1 MDKTTLGRC
10 FPALLL
16 VLVLTL
22 LFAGC
27 TSAQAAEMQ
36 AESES
41 PAQTQVW
48 GAALSSPAP
57 DPQAQASTKERDE
70 AALLAGTDMPIAE
83 GMLSAETVRNAI
95 ADYQLT
101 ADSAAALSLINST
114 YTLSLTEDQKAG
126 LLVFLFEGAGENSD
140 PLERKDAMCVVV
152 RGGQILYLSTC
163 CTTIPDH
170 PFMPW
175 KNDGSD
181 VPTLVSGIYAFD
193 TVNHHGKYAALRVL
207 DDQVIRFHSASEFY
221 ASVSNQQSIQVHRR
235 GREENS
241 PDTEK
246 WANSIG
252 CLLVGHAGT
261 EPTDDYAR
269 FAHAVGIL
277 NESAG
282 GSTPYQSVATG
293 TLIVDRSLGQDYLR
307 AVGYSDEAIAA
318 LAGN

>member
-1 MDKTTLGRC
+1 MDKTTHRRC
-10 FPALLL
+10 LLL
-16 VLVLTL
+16 LALVLTL

-27 TSAQAAEMQ
+27 TSAQAAAPQSDTAPAAAQ
-36 AESES
+36 A
-41 PAQTQVW
+41 W
-48 GAALSSPAP
+48 GAALNSPNP
-57 DPQAQASTKERDE
+57 EPEDQGSAQEIDE
-70 AALLAGTDMPIAE
+70 AALLSGTDMPIAE
-83 GMLSAETVRNAI
+83 GMLSIETVRSALEE
-95 ADYQLT
+95 YHLS
-101 ADSAAALSLINST
+101 ADSGAAAALSRINST
-114 YTLSLTEDQKAG
+114 YTLSLTESQQAG
-126 LLVFLFEGAGENSD
+126 LMVFLFEGAGENSD
-140 PLERKDAMCVVV
+140 PLERKDALCVVV
-152 RGGQILYLSTC
+152 QNGQILYLNTC

-175 KNDGSD
+175 KNDGDD

-193 TVNHHGKYAALRVL
+193 TVNHRGKYAALRVL

-241 PDTEK
+241 PEDEK

-277 NESAG
+277 QESAG
-282 GSTPYQSVATG
+282 GSTPYQAVATG
-293 TLIVDRSLGQDYLR
+293 TLIVDRSLGADYLR
-307 AVGYSDEAIAA
+307 AVGYTDEAIAA
-318 LAGN
+318 LEGN

>member
-1 MDKTTLGRC
+1 MKESHIGHALP
-10 FPALLL
+10 FLLL
-16 VLVLTL
+16 VLIL

-27 TSAQAAEMQ
+27 GSNQAKILPQDSEPAAEAQAWGVALT
-36 AESES
+36 S
-41 PAQTQVW
+41 PTPEPETQ
-48 GAALSSPAP
+48 SSVHEI
-57 DPQAQASTKERDE
+57 DV
-70 AALLAGTDMPIAE
+70 AALLSGSDTPVAE
-83 GMLSAETVRNAI
+83 GMLSAETVRIAI
-95 ADYQLT
+95 ADYDLS
-101 ADSAAALSLINST
+101 ASSAAALNLINST
-114 YTLSLTEDQKAG
+114 YTLSLTEAQKSG
-126 LLVFLFEGAGENSD
+126 LLVFLFEGAGENDD

-170 PFMPW
+170 PFLPW

-207 DDQVIRFHSASEFY
+207 DDQVIRFHDATEFY
-221 ASVSNQQSIQVHRR
+221 PSVSNQQSIQVHRR

-241 PDTEK
+241 PETEQ

-277 NESAG
+277 KESAG
-282 GSTPYQSVATG
+282 GSTPYQAVATG

-318 LAGN
+318 IQGQ